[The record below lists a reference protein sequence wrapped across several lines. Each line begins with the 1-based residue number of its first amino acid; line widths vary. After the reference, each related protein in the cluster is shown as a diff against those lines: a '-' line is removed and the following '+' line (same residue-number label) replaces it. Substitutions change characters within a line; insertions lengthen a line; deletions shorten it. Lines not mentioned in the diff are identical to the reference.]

1 MVGAR
6 KHWGI
11 TDRLSVLVSAE
22 FSEIDTTP
30 TTTTRYALAL
40 GVSYDNGRGLKLST
54 RNEVRREDGGRDLDQ
69 FLSTNHAEVAVTPAL
84 KILGSA
90 RYSLTSDTTL
100 GATEAEF
107 DELSIGLAYRPVDND
122 NFNLLARY
130 TTLLDGPTAFQAQ
143 SDDLIAESEVL
154 AVEWSHQVTPD
165 LEWVGKQA
173 FKNRVETAPGRVD
186 IETET
191 SLTIQRLNYNFYKA
205 FELGAEYRVLDQKH
219 SGRRQGWL
227 LEFMWRPIDHL
238 RIGVGYNFTDFS
250 DDEFSNND
258 YSVKGWFLRLQGA
271 Y

>member
-1 MVGAR
+1 
-6 KHWGI
+6 
-11 TDRLSVLVSAE
+11 
-22 FSEIDTTP
+22 
-30 TTTTRYALAL
+30 LAV
-40 GVSYDNGRGLKLST
+40 GVSYDNGRGLRLST

-69 FLSTNHAEVAVTPAL
+69 FLSTNHAEYAVSPAL

-90 RYSLTSDTTL
+90 RYSLTSDSAL
-100 GATEAEF
+100 GTTEAEF
-107 DELSIGLAYRPVDND
+107 DELSLGLAYRPVNND
-122 NFNLLARY
+122 DFNLLARY

-154 AVEWSHQVTPD
+154 SVEWSHQIGPD

-173 FKNRVETAPGRVD
+173 FKNRTETTPGAPTVK
-186 IETET
+186 TET
-191 SLTIQRLNYNFYKA
+191 SLTIQRLNYNFYKD
-205 FELGAEYRVLDQKH
+205 FEVGAEYRILTQKDSDQ
-219 SGRRQGWL
+219 RDGWL

-238 RIGVGYNFTDFS
+238 RIGVGYNYTDFS